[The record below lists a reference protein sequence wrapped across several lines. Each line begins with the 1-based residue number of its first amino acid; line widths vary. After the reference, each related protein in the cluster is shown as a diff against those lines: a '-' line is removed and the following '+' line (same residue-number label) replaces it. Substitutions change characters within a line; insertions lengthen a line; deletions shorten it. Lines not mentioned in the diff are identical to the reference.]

1 VTYWGVADADA
12 GLAWLLD
19 HGATARSEVTDVG
32 DGIRVATAIGPDGI
46 VLGIIENP
54 HFLPAAEDPGEG
66 PGR

>member
-1 VTYWGVADADA
+1 MKRSTLSRRFA
-12 GLAWLLD
+12 GIAVLTALL
-19 HGATARSEVTDVG
+19 
-32 DGIRVATAIGPDGI
+32 ATAIGPDGI